1 MRIIIAIA
9 IYLLFPIIIVS
20 AFHKWKILQKIGT
33 VILAYAVG
41 IIMSLTG
48 FVTFEPGTADAA
60 TFESI
65 QKLIMN
71 ISVPLAIPLMLFN
84 CDFKLWT
91 RALPKTILA
100 LVGGIIAIAV
110 AVISG
115 FFIFRNSGVNDIE
128 NVSAMMTGI
137 YTGGTMN
144 FNALGAALGVDPTTI
159 TLVLTFQMFITFPL
173 IMFITGG
180 GYRLFRKILPFPDE
194 STSISKLGSNIEDHG
209 IENYGMMLNK
219 KVFPKTML
227 GLLLSIGFLAV
238 GAGLSLL
245 FYNLGI
251 VGDQETGT
259 GKLNELVIILTIT
272 TLSIIAS
279 FSKKIRELPKTFEL
293 GMIFILIFSI
303 AVASQFNPY
312 SIDMSAISLGLFVLY
327 IMLVSVIIHIIFCR
341 FSKINSDLYTVAQ
354 VGVFCSPPFI
364 PPVVGAMGNKKVLIS
379 GIVIGL
385 IGYAIGTYMGVGIA
399 YLLKLF

>member
-1 MRIIIAIA
+1 MRITIAIA

-100 LVGGIIAIAV
+100 LVGGIIAITV

-115 FFIFRNSGVNDIE
+115 FFIFRNTGVNDIA

-159 TLVLTFQMFITFPL
+159 TLVLTFQMLITFPL

-245 FYNLGI
+245 LYNLGV

-341 FSKINSDLYTVAQ
+341 FSKINGDLYTVAQ
-354 VGVFCSPPFI
+354 VGLFCSPPFI

>member
-100 LVGGIIAIAV
+100 LVGGIIAITV

-115 FFIFRNSGVNDIE
+115 FFIFRNTGVNDIT

-144 FNALGAALGVDPTTI
+144 FNALGAALGVDPMTI
-159 TLVLTFQMFITFPL
+159 TLVLTFQMLITFPL

-209 IENYGMMLNK
+209 IENYGKMLNK

-251 VGDQETGT
+251 VGDQKTGI

-341 FSKINSDLYTVAQ
+341 FSKINGDLYTVAQ
-354 VGVFCSPPFI
+354 VGLFCSPPFI

>member
-100 LVGGIIAIAV
+100 LVGGIIAITV

-115 FFIFRNSGVNDIE
+115 FFIFRNTGVNDIT

-159 TLVLTFQMFITFPL
+159 TLVLTFQMLITFPL

-194 STSISKLGSNIEDHG
+194 STSITLNSNMEDHG
-209 IENYGMMLNK
+209 IENYGKMLNK

-341 FSKINSDLYTVAQ
+341 FSKINGDLYTVAQ
-354 VGVFCSPPFI
+354 VGLFCSPPFI

>member
-1 MRIIIAIA
+1 MRIIIAIS

-71 ISVPLAIPLMLFN
+71 ISVPIAIPLMLFN

-115 FFIFRNSGVNDIE
+115 FFIFRNTGVNDIE

-159 TLVLTFQMFITFPL
+159 TLVLTFQMLITFPL

-194 STSISKLGSNIEDHG
+194 STTITINSNIEDHG
-209 IENYGMMLNK
+209 IENYGKMLNK

-227 GLLLSIGFLAV
+227 GLLLSIGFLAI

-245 FYNLGI
+245 LYNLG
-251 VGDQETGT
+251 VVCDQETGT

-327 IMLVSVIIHIIFCR
+327 IMLLSVIIHIIFCR
-341 FSKINSDLYTVAQ
+341 FSKINGDLYTVAQ
-354 VGVFCSPPFI
+354 VGLFCSPPFI

-399 YLLKLF
+399 YMLKLF

>member
-100 LVGGIIAIAV
+100 LVGGIVAITV

-115 FFIFRNSGVNDIE
+115 FFIFRNTGVNDIE

-159 TLVLTFQMFITFPL
+159 TLVLTFQMLITFPL

-227 GLLLSIGFLAV
+227 GLLLSIGFLAI

-245 FYNLGI
+245 LYNLGV

-341 FSKINSDLYTVAQ
+341 FSKINGDLYTVAQ
-354 VGVFCSPPFI
+354 VGLFCSPPFI

>member
-100 LVGGIIAIAV
+100 LVGGIVAITV

-115 FFIFRNSGVNDIE
+115 FFIFRNTGVNDIE

-159 TLVLTFQMFITFPL
+159 TLVLTFQMLITFPL

-194 STSISKLGSNIEDHG
+194 STSITLNSNMEDHG

-227 GLLLSIGFLAV
+227 GLLLSIGFLAI

-245 FYNLGI
+245 LYNLGV

-341 FSKINSDLYTVAQ
+341 FSKINGDLYTVAQ
-354 VGVFCSPPFI
+354 VGLFCSPPFI

>member
-100 LVGGIIAIAV
+100 LVGGIVAITV

-115 FFIFRNSGVNDIE
+115 FFIFRNTGVNDIE

-159 TLVLTFQMFITFPL
+159 TLVLTFQMLITFPL

-245 FYNLGI
+245 LYNLGV

-341 FSKINSDLYTVAQ
+341 FSKINGDLYTVAQ
-354 VGVFCSPPFI
+354 VGLFCSPPFI